1 MSQSKLTVG
10 QYSLLLLDLKTTHT
24 DFIGLNI
31 ISFLMLKS
39 KHTSNNRC
47 RPMALSARRQ
57 MSSAYIT

>member
-10 QYSLLLLDLKTTHT
+10 QYRLLLLDLKTTHT

-39 KHTSNNRC
+39 KHTSNSHC
-47 RPMALSARRQ
+47 RPMALGARRL
-57 MSSAYIT
+57 MLSA